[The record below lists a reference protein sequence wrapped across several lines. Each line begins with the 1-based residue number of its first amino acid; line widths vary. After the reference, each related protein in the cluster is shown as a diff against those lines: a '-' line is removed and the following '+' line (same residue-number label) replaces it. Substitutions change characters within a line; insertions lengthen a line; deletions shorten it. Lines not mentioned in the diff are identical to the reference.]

1 MGSFTYMV
9 KKMAPNSIL
18 NYTVNFHYQGSKQ
31 EVDYLYKIEDYGGES
46 SEIVLGQIVLSKEE
60 LYQYAELFT
69 KKKYEGAWVTDI
81 GLYIERD
88 GAVDHWSCQFDN
100 VKAFSVVFLK
110 DSVLQVDYYQM
121 DAHQQPL
128 YKFTLSNLK
137 SAYCRPH
144 LPFAVWEAK
153 LENPAIIELNL
164 SVSEELTSDDIL
176 INMDASDELNEY
188 LQKKAPR

>member
-1 MGSFTYMV
+1 MGSFTYVV

-31 EVDYLYKIEDYGGES
+31 EVDYLYKIEDYGGIS

-144 LPFAVWEAK
+144 LPLAVWEAK